1 MKVSQPG
8 LSQPVKL
15 TSTFS
20 SPQSSSSVKPE
31 GTILLKS
38 SKSQPLEADS
48 SQQTSTSEDAPDAP
62 EQKEQPPTE
71 DIQTEVAYAETT
83 PELPEWSISLEYQHR
98 GFFHYWYRNFFV
110 INTTSVNKY
119 PNENRNESKR
129 KEIFLY
135 DAVIQVR
142 VYSLIS
148 W

>member
-1 MKVSQPG
+1 M
-8 LSQPVKL
+8 KL

-48 SQQTSTSEDAPDAP
+48 SQQTSTSEDAPDAPDVP

-110 INTTSVNKY
+110 INTTSVIKY